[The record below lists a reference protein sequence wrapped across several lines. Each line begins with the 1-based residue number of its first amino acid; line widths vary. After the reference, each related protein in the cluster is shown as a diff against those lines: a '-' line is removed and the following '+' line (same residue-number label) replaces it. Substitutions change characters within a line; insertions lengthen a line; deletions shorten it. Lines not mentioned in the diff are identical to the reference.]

1 MERIGFTAV
10 SVTWEAPDY
19 EGINA
24 VGGITGYRVV
34 IGNRRCNQNL
44 TSSETTNLRV
54 VFDNLEPGSS
64 YCVRVFPL
72 NNVGATPNDIVRNS
86 AVRVELPDLP
96 RKSVV
101 VLHHHHVCYST
112 CMYST
117 ASPVPVGQ
125 TVDCTHAVIVWNEV
139 ESNDEENPITNYIV
153 DIPSSNK
160 AVPLP
165 PGSVYY
171 NMTGLSPGST
181 YTVKVAAKNG
191 LGVGRNATFLITTC
205 ESKGENP
212 VVVSTIAHEC
222 IRRCFSWL
230 SHATLWIHT

>member
-1 MERIGFTAV
+1 MCDYHGDGYPLFPVPSGPARNITVERISTTAV

-19 EGINA
+19 ENINA
-24 VGGITGYRVV
+24 VGGITEYRVV
-34 IGNRRCNQNL
+34 IGNRNCNSISK
-44 TSSETTNLRV
+44 SSETTNLRV
-54 VFDNLEPGSS
+54 VFDSLEPGSS

-72 NNVGATPNDIVRNS
+72 NNVGVTPNDIVRNS
-86 AVRVELPDLP
+86 AVRVELPDVL

-101 VLHHHHVCYST
+101 KLHHHHVCYST

-117 ASPVPVGQ
+117 APPVPVGQ
-125 TVDCTHAVIVWNEV
+125 TVECTHAVIVWKEV

-181 YTVKVAAKNG
+181 YAVKVAAKNG
-191 LGVGRNATFLITTC
+191 VGVGRNATFTVDP
-205 ESKGENP
+205 S
-212 VVVSTIAHEC
+212 
-222 IRRCFSWL
+222 
-230 SHATLWIHT
+230 

>member
-1 MERIGFTAV
+1 M
-10 SVTWEAPDY
+10 TWEAPDY
-19 EGINA
+19 EDINA

-34 IGNRRCNQNL
+34 IGNRCNQNV
-44 TSSETTNLRV
+44 TSSETTKLRV

-72 NNVGATPNDIVRNS
+72 NNVGVTPNNVVRNS
-86 AVRVELPDLP
+86 AVRVDLPDVL

-101 VLHHHHVCYST
+101 VLHHHHVCYT
-112 CMYST
+112 ACMYST
-117 ASPVPVGQ
+117 APPVPVGQ
-125 TVDCTHAVIVWNEV
+125 TVVSSHAIIIWKEV

-153 DIPSSNK
+153 DITGINK

-191 LGVGRNATFLITTC
+191 LGVGRNATFTVVTKRELTRKNSFILRQTC
-205 ESKGENP
+205 
-212 VVVSTIAHEC
+212 I
-222 IRRCFSWL
+222 
-230 SHATLWIHT
+230 

>member
-1 MERIGFTAV
+1 MRTLIQL
-10 SVTWEAPDY
+10 D
-19 EGINA
+19 GIS
-24 VGGITGYRVV
+24 GYRVV
-34 IGNRRCNQNL
+34 IGNRKCSQNL

-54 VFDNLEPGSS
+54 VFDNLEPGSI

-72 NNVGATPNDIVRNS
+72 NNVGVTPNDIVRNS
-86 AVRVELPDLP
+86 AVRVELPDVL

-101 VLHHHHVCYST
+101 VLHHHHVCYT
-112 CMYST
+112 ACMYST
-117 ASPVPVGQ
+117 APPVPIGQ
-125 TVDCTHAVIVWNEV
+125 TVVSSHAIIIWKEV

-153 DIPSSNK
+153 DITSSNK

-191 LGVGRNATFLITTC
+191 LGVGRNATFTVVTKRELTR
-205 ESKGENP
+205 EN
-212 VVVSTIAHEC
+212 S
-222 IRRCFSWL
+222 CFKCRHVCDMKYLTSIQLLVL
-230 SHATLWIHT
+230 SVI

>member
-1 MERIGFTAV
+1 M
-10 SVTWEAPDY
+10 TWEAPEYDH
-19 EGINA
+19 INA

-34 IGNRRCNQNL
+34 IGNRCNQTL
-44 TSSETTNLRV
+44 TSSETTKLRV

-72 NNVGATPNDIVRNS
+72 NNVGVTSNNIVRKSS
-86 AVRVELPDLP
+86 ARVDLPDVL

-101 VLHHHHVCYST
+101 ILHHHHACYT
-112 CMYST
+112 ACMYST
-117 ASPVPVGQ
+117 APPVSVGQ
-125 TVDCTHAVIVWNEV
+125 TVECTHAVIVWKEV

-153 DIPSSNK
+153 DITGINK

-191 LGVGRNATFLITTC
+191 LGVGRNATFTITTC
-205 ESKGENP
+205 ESKGKP
-212 VVVSTIAHEC
+212 DVVSTIADGC
-222 IRRCFSWL
+222 IAMQMF
-230 SHATLWIHT
+230 